1 VVEWIVDTIARFGY
15 GGIFLLM
22 VLENLFPPIPSEV
35 IMPLAGFAA
44 ARGDMSFAG
53 VILAGV
59 AGTVVGNLPWY
70 WLGHRLGH
78 ERIRRLAGRFGR
90 IWTISPAEVDE
101 AVRWFERHG
110 WIAVFFGR
118 MLPTIRTVISAPAGV
133 ARMPM
138 WGFLLFTTMGSLI
151 WIGLLTLAGLLL
163 EAHYEAVA
171 DYVDPLS
178 KVVIAGVVLAYVYRL
193 VRGYGKDEGGR

>member
-1 VVEWIVDTIARFGY
+1 LVEWIVDTIAQFGY

-44 ARGDMSFAG
+44 ARGDLSLVG
-53 VILAGV
+53 VVLAGV

-70 WLGHRLGH
+70 FLGHALGH
-78 ERIRRLAGRFGR
+78 ERLRRLAGRFGR
-90 IWTISPAEVDE
+90 IWTISPSEVDD
-101 AVRWFERHG
+101 AVRWFGRYG
-110 WIAVFFGR
+110 WTAVFFGR
-118 MLPTIRTVISAPAGV
+118 MVPTIRTVISAPAGV

-138 WGFLLFTTMGSLI
+138 WGFLLFTTLGSLL
-151 WIGLLTLAGLLL
+151 WIGLLTGAGLVL

-178 KVVIAGVVLAYVYRL
+178 KAVVAGVALAYLYRL
-193 VRGYGKDEGGR
+193 VRGYGKDKAAR

>member
-1 VVEWIVDTIARFGY
+1 MVEWIVDTIAQFGY

-22 VLENLFPPIPSEV
+22 VAENLFPPIPSEV

-44 ARGDMSFAG
+44 ARGDMSLTG
-53 VILAGV
+53 VMIAGV

-70 WLGHRLGH
+70 WLGHALGH
-78 ERIRRLAGRFGR
+78 DRLRRLAARFGR
-90 IWTISPAEVDE
+90 IWTISPSEVDE

-110 WIAVFFGR
+110 WTAVFFGR

-138 WGFLLFTTMGSLI
+138 WGFLLFTTLGSTI
-151 WIGLLTLAGLLL
+151 WIGILTVAGLFL
-163 EAHYEAVA
+163 EAHYDTVA

-193 VRGYGKDEGGR
+193 VRGYGKDETAR